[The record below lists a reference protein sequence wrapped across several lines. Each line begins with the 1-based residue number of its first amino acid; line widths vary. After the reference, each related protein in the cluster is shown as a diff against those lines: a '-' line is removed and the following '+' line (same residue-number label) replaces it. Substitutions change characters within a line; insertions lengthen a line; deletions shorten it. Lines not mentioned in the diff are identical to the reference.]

1 MIGKSISHYRI
12 VEKLGGGGMGVVYKA
27 EDTKLGRL
35 VALKFLPEEL
45 TKDHQAVERFKRE
58 ARAAS
63 ALNHPNICVI
73 YDIDEYEGQP
83 FIAME
88 LLEGETLKQRI
99 GVRARH
105 LSRRSRDGVPL
116 PTDTLLDL
124 AIQIAD
130 ALDAAHAKGIIHRDI
145 KPANIFV
152 TNRGQ
157 AKVLDFGLAK
167 LTPQMLRSAQHDIK
181 GGVTLS
187 ASEGSRDL
195 PTASLGEE
203 LLTSPGAVMGTVAYM
218 SPEQARGEELDARTD
233 LFSFGAVLYEM
244 ATGKPAF
251 GGTTTAVI
259 HDAILN
265 RAPTS
270 PLDLNPDLPPEL
282 ERIISK
288 AVEKDRDVRYQVAS
302 EIRADLKRLKRD
314 TESGRAAA
322 VAPVYDRR
330 PEDARLR
337 RALQRRLAIAL
348 ASVVIIAGAVLAYWL
363 TRPLPIPKI
372 TGSVQVTR
380 DGRTKF
386 PPALTDGSRLFFMAR
401 VGTGLALYQVSIAG
415 GEAVSIS
422 SPLFAGNLAGI
433 SPDGSELLVQSL
445 EGNLPEGPL
454 WVYPALAG
462 SRHRLGSVLSYDAAW
477 SPDGQ
482 VLVYTKGQDLYMA
495 RGDGTGSRK
504 LVSVPGI
511 AQWPRWSPDQGR
523 LRFTVQEP
531 NSEASTLWEVS
542 ADGTNLHPL
551 LPAWHN
557 PPAECCGSW
566 TPNGRYYVF
575 TSSRNRRT
583 DVWVLCEG
591 GVLLRKG
598 SQEPVQ
604 LTAGPLS
611 FLGPVPSRDGK
622 RIFVVGSQPRGE
634 LVHYDAKVREFVPG
648 LSGIS
653 AEGVDFSRDEQ
664 WVTYVAFPD
673 GTLWRS
679 KVDGTE
685 RLQLTFPPMFAY
697 LPRWSPDGRQIAFQA
712 IAPDKPWAMYLISAD
727 GADPQRVLP
736 GAGDIGWSA
745 DGRSLVF
752 SDTPPFFAPRPSGK
766 MAIHLMDLTT
776 RRVSTVPG
784 SEGAYS
790 PRCSP
795 DGHYLAAIR
804 AGPETLLLFDFA
816 TLKWAELAKVRVG
829 FPSWSHDSKYVY
841 LDSPEG
847 EPAFYRVRIG
857 DHKLEKLLSLTR
869 LPLTGFFGWTG
880 VTPDGSPL
888 VLRNIGTQEIYALDW
903 EAP

>member
-1 MIGKSISHYRI
+1 
-12 VEKLGGGGMGVVYKA
+12 
-27 EDTKLGRL
+27 
-35 VALKFLPEEL
+35 
-45 TKDHQAVERFKRE
+45 
-58 ARAAS
+58 
-63 ALNHPNICVI
+63 
-73 YDIDEYEGQP
+73 
-83 FIAME
+83 
-88 LLEGETLKQRI
+88 
-99 GVRARH
+99 
-105 LSRRSRDGVPL
+105 
-116 PTDTLLDL
+116 
-124 AIQIAD
+124 
-130 ALDAAHAKGIIHRDI
+130 
-145 KPANIFV
+145 
-152 TNRGQ
+152 
-157 AKVLDFGLAK
+157 
-167 LTPQMLRSAQHDIK
+167 
-181 GGVTLS
+181 
-187 ASEGSRDL
+187 
-195 PTASLGEE
+195 
-203 LLTSPGAVMGTVAYM
+203 
-218 SPEQARGEELDARTD
+218 
-233 LFSFGAVLYEM
+233 
-244 ATGKPAF
+244 
-251 GGTTTAVI
+251 
-259 HDAILN
+259 
-265 RAPTS
+265 
-270 PLDLNPDLPPEL
+270 L
-282 ERIISK
+282 ERIINK
-288 AVEKDRDVRYQVAS
+288 ALEKDRDLRYQSAGD
-302 EIRADLKRLKRD
+302 IRADLKRLKRD
-314 TESGRAAA
+314 TDSGRAAA

-804 AGPETLLLFDFA
+804 AGAETLLLFDFA